1 MAERQAALR
10 VLDLRS
16 GQGFIE
22 GCLGQGGLAEVSGRT
37 RLSHDRTEVLH
48 SVDPHRA
55 S

>member
-1 MAERQAALR
+1 MPATKAVPNEI
-10 VLDLRS
+10 VPEEDT
-16 GQGFIE
+16 
-22 GCLGQGGLAEVSGRT
+22 GQGGLAEVSGRT